1 MLVALSLG
9 VVSCSEGDNTIDD
22 LLDNV
27 ETGAIVRTL
36 EEISVELNLNDPA
49 SVYEIR
55 VEEQDEEFGGLFA
68 SLDIYVT
75 FDGDVELPETLLTTY
90 TPADATE
97 SDNDLPELLLTSSYS
112 DFLAVLGLDP
122 SLVMNNDKM
131 ELRLELK
138 LTDGRVFSNDD
149 VNADVG
155 GAGFFNAPMEYSV
168 RVKDL

>member
-1 MLVALSLG
+1 MLVALTLS
-9 VVSCSEGDNTIDD
+9 VVSCSESDNTIDN

-36 EEISVELNLNDPA
+36 EEISDELNLNDTSSSYA
-49 SVYEIR
+49 IR
-55 VEEQDEEFGGLFA
+55 VEEQDEEFGALFG

-75 FDGDVELPETLLTTY
+75 FDGDVERPETLLKTY

-97 SDNDLPELLLTSSYS
+97 SDNGLPELMLSSTYAE
-112 DFLAVLGLDP
+112 FLSALGLDQ
-122 SLVMNNDKM
+122 SVVQNNDRM

-149 VNADVG
+149 VNADVS
-155 GAGFFNAPMEYSV
+155 GAGYFNAPMEYTL